1 MRRSTF
7 SVAIASV
14 VLFGA
19 GCESPELTRQQR
31 AVAELAVRNLVTD
44 FTTAMNNEA
53 LEELEELYVTSDD
66 LSVLWI
72 EGNTARG
79 FEEFHETM
87 QDFYGRTRFLNFSV
101 QSPQVDVLTGNV
113 AVVTFRHSV
122 DIQWFDTR
130 RDVWAGHGTLV
141 LTKDPV
147 DGRWR
152 IRRQHVS
159 VNNPR

>member
-1 MRRSTF
+1 MRWSTC

-14 VLFGA
+14 FLL
-19 GCESPELTRQQR
+19 GCESPGLSRQQR
-31 AVAELAVRNLVTD
+31 AVEEQTVQNRVTEWTNALNNRAVEDLTG
-44 FTTAMNNEA
+44 
-53 LEELEELYVTSDD
+53 LYVNSPD

-79 FEEFHETM
+79 FDEFDQM
-87 QDFYGRTRFLNFSV
+87 IQDFFGRALFMNFAV
-101 QSPQVDVLTGNV
+101 QSPEVDVLAATV

-122 DIQWFDTR
+122 DIQWFDTQ

-147 DGRWR
+147 DERWK

-159 VNNPR
+159 LNLPR

>member
-1 MRRSTF
+1 MRWSTIP
-7 SVAIASV
+7 VAIASV
-14 VLFGA
+14 VLL
-19 GCESPELTRQQR
+19 GCESIELSRQQR
-31 AVAELAVRNLVTD
+31 AVEEQAVERRVTD
-44 FTTAMNNEA
+44 LATAMNNQA
-53 LEELEELYVTSDD
+53 LEDLAGLYVNSPD

-79 FEEFHETM
+79 FEEFELMM
-87 QDFYGRTRFLNFSV
+87 QDFYGRARLMNFALL
-101 QSPQVDVLTGNV
+101 SPEVEVLTSSV

-130 RDVWAGHGTLV
+130 RDVWSGHGTLV

-147 DGRWR
+147 DELWK

-159 VNNPR
+159 VNPLQ

>member
-1 MRRSTF
+1 MRWSTC

-14 VLFGA
+14 FIL
-19 GCESPELTRQQR
+19 GCESPGLSRQQR
-31 AVAELAVRNLVTD
+31 AVEEQTVQNRVTEWTNALNNRAVEDL
-44 FTTAMNNEA
+44 MG
-53 LEELEELYVTSDD
+53 LYLNSPD

-79 FEEFHETM
+79 FDEFDKM
-87 QDFYGRTRFLNFSV
+87 IQNFYMNSSFMNFAV
-101 QSPQVDVLTGNV
+101 QSPEVDVLTATV

-122 DIQWFDTR
+122 DIQWFDNQ
-130 RDVWAGHGTLV
+130 RDLWGGHGTLV

-147 DGRWR
+147 DERWK

-159 VNNPR
+159 LNPPR

>member
-1 MRRSTF
+1 MRWSTIP
-7 SVAIASV
+7 VAIASV
-14 VLFGA
+14 VLL
-19 GCESPELTRQQR
+19 GCEPIELSRQQR
-31 AVAELAVRNLVTD
+31 AVEEQAVLNRVTEL
-44 FTTAMNNEA
+44 TTALNNKA
-53 LEELEELYVTSDD
+53 LDDLAGLYVNSPD
-66 LSVLWI
+66 LSVVWV

-79 FEEFHETM
+79 FEEFDQM
-87 QDFYGRTRFLNFSV
+87 IQDFYGRTRFMNFAL
-101 QSPQVDVLTGNV
+101 QSPQVDVLTANV

-147 DGRWR
+147 DERWK

-159 VNNPR
+159 VNSPR

>member
-7 SVAIASV
+7 SVALASV

-19 GCESPELTRQQR
+19 GCEPPGLTLQQR
-31 AVAELAVRNLVTD
+31 SVAEQAVRNLIID

-53 LEELEELYVTSDD
+53 LEELEKLYVNSDD

-79 FEEFHETM
+79 FEEFHEMT

-101 QSPQVDVLTGNV
+101 QSPQVDVLTENV

-122 DIQWFDTR
+122 DVIWFDTR
-130 RDVWAGHGTLV
+130 RDLFAGHGTLV

-147 DGRWR
+147 DERWR
-152 IRRQHVS
+152 IHRQHVS
-159 VNNPR
+159 VNPLR

>member
-1 MRRSTF
+1 MRWSTF
-7 SVAIASV
+7 SVAITSV
-14 VLFGA
+14 VLL
-19 GCESPELTRQQR
+19 GCEVPELTRQQR
-31 AVAELAVRNLVTD
+31 AVDEEAVQNLVTAWA
-44 FTTAMNNEA
+44 TALNNR
-53 LEELEELYVTSDD
+53 ELEDLAPLYVNSPD

-101 QSPQVDVLTGNV
+101 QSPQVDVLAKNV
-113 AVVTFRHSV
+113 AVVTFGHSV
-122 DIQWFDTR
+122 DVVWFDTR

-147 DGRWR
+147 DERWR
-152 IRRQHVS
+152 IHRQHVS
-159 VNNPR
+159 VNPLR

>member
-1 MRRSTF
+1 MG
-7 SVAIASV
+7 
-14 VLFGA
+14 LYLN
-19 GCESPELTRQQR
+19 SP
-31 AVAELAVRNLVTD
+31 
-44 FTTAMNNEA
+44 
-53 LEELEELYVTSDD
+53 D

-79 FEEFHETM
+79 FDEFDQM
-87 QDFYGRTRFLNFSV
+87 IQNFYMNSSFMNFAE
-101 QSPQVDVLTGNV
+101 QSPEVDVLTATV

-130 RDVWAGHGTLV
+130 RDVWSGHGTLV

-147 DGRWR
+147 DELWK

-159 VNNPR
+159 VNPLQ

>member
-1 MRRSTF
+1 MRWSRC

-14 VLFGA
+14 FLL
-19 GCESPELTRQQR
+19 GCESPGLSRQQR
-31 AVAELAVRNLVTD
+31 AVEEQTVQNRVTEWTNALNNRAVEDL
-44 FTTAMNNEA
+44 MG
-53 LEELEELYVTSDD
+53 LYLNSPD

-79 FEEFHETM
+79 FDEFDQM
-87 QDFYGRTRFLNFSV
+87 IQNFYMNSSFMNFAV
-101 QSPQVDVLTGNV
+101 QSPEVDVLTATV

-122 DIQWFDTR
+122 DIQWFDNQ
-130 RDVWAGHGTLV
+130 RDLWGGHGTLV

-147 DGRWR
+147 DERWK

-159 VNNPR
+159 LNPPR